1 MNLQLVTVPP
11 HCEGSECIKILYVYI
26 LHERRAHMEFICT
39 KSHFSTTASC
49 NISFYQAQQ
58 GRPQTQF
65 LFGVVPSL
73 VVFSQ
78 HRLFSSLMV
87 QALQVESSLQRLAQS
102 RRPSDLRA
110 RPPLVLRPPLMY
122 VPSVISQPGQVKSL
136 HTRRFLN
143 INLTA
148 LRHYLKQEN
157 LIFGVS
163 VTIPHICLFFVR
175 THFES

>member
-1 MNLQLVTVPP
+1 MYQDYT
-11 HCEGSECIKILYVYI
+11 YI
-26 LHERRAHMEFICT
+26 TRAHEDYT

-49 NISFYQAQQ
+49 NISFSQAQQ

-136 HTRRFLN
+136 HTRKFLN
-143 INLTA
+143 IRISPPFGPQGNPHTH
-148 LRHYLKQEN
+148 LRL
-157 LIFGVS
+157 GVVPS
-163 VTIPHICLFFVR
+163 LVVLSQQRLLSFRMVHASQVR
-175 THFES
+175 SS

>member
-1 MNLQLVTVPP
+1 MYQDYSYYT
-11 HCEGSECIKILYVYI
+11 ST
-26 LHERRAHMEFICT
+26 HEAYP

-110 RPPLVLRPPLMY
+110 RPPLVLRPNMY
-122 VPSVISQPGQVKSL
+122 VRSVNLQPGQVKSL

-148 LRHYLKQEN
+148 LN
-157 LIFGVS
+157 CGI
-163 VTIPHICLFFVR
+163 I
-175 THFES
+175 